1 MIGARFGVV
10 VLVGTALALC
20 GCSAASADNTDEKQ
34 AGAFAC
40 TVASITD
47 GDTFRCSE
55 LGDDGRQ
62 IRVRLSGVAAR
73 ERDGS
78 CSPGHPC
85 SAASAEAA
93 TAELRRLALG
103 HPLTCPEVGSTYARV
118 SLFFERSAC
127 LALSFLMSSTRPA

>member
-1 MIGARFGVV
+1 MIGARLGVV
-10 VLVGTALALC
+10 FLVGTALALC

-47 GDTFRCSE
+47 GDTFRCSA

-62 IRVRLSGVAAR
+62 LRVRLPGVPATERGVSCPPAR
-73 ERDGS
+73 
-78 CSPGHPC
+78 PC

-93 TAELRRLALG
+93 SIGMASRSE
-103 HPLTCPEVGSTYARV
+103 RV
-118 SLFFERSAC
+118 WQ
-127 LALSFLMSSTRPA
+127 TG